1 MPHILVVDDELRIR
15 KTWASLLEASGHT
28 VVSVGDVDAALDAIE
43 KSCINDGEEF
53 DLILLDHDLGDE
65 KGLDLI
71 RLLEPEQTA
80 YKVIVIT
87 GHENTAIAKDYAKAG
102 SIAHLI
108 KPVSNAQFYNAIAA
122 ALERQALYRDQYED
136 WQQAYSLLEKMGM
149 LESVEQLKS
158 DFIRRDEDY
167 NALKQIYDKLLD
179 DVRTAGTKEAALA
192 DAYQR
197 ASDALNA
204 TKGGIETI
212 LDYLEF
218 FQITSSFWRDV
229 KSSFSSDRLY
239 FYILLQYLK
248 KISENPLSYR
258 IKHLTGGA
266 PGHYEYRVGRS
277 YRLYF
282 RKDND
287 VITLERFGHKNIQD
301 KIITYLGSHIDPAIS
316 KPYD

>member
-15 KTWASLLEASGHT
+15 KTWVSLLEKLGHT
-28 VVSVGDVDAALDAIE
+28 VVSVGNIDAAIDAID
-43 KSCINDGEEF
+43 SSYINDNEEF

-87 GHENTAIAKDYAKAG
+87 GNENTAIAKDYAKAG

-108 KPVSNAQFYNAIAA
+108 KPVSNAQFYNAIEA
-122 ALERQALYRDQYED
+122 ALERQVLYRDQYED
-136 WQQAYSLLEKMGM
+136 WQQAYSLLEKMGV

-158 DFIRRDEDY
+158 DFIQKDEDY
-167 NALKQIYDKLLD
+167 NALKQIYEKLID
-179 DVRTAGTKEAALA
+179 DVKNAGTKEAALA

-204 TKGGIETI
+204 TKGGVEII
-212 LDYLEF
+212 LEYLEF
-218 FQITSSFWRDV
+218 FQITSSFWRDI

-239 FYILLQYLK
+239 FYILLQYLR
-248 KISENPLSYR
+248 KISENPLAYQ
-258 IKHLTGGA
+258 IKHLIGRA

-277 YRLYF
+277 FRLYF

-287 VITLERFGHKNIQD
+287 VIILERFGHKNIQE
-301 KIITYLGSHIDPAIS
+301 KIITYLGSHIEPAIPR
-316 KPYD
+316 PYD